1 MRLPDLINDAVMH
14 LVHLA
19 GNLSPKEMEPLMLEL
34 KAFAASRGFTIEASC
49 LLQRLLGF

>member
-19 GNLSPKEMEPLMLEL
+19 GNLSPKEMEP
-34 KAFAASRGFTIEASC
+34 ADAGTQSFGSIP
-49 LLQRLLGF
+49 RLHH